1 MRGGLMKKDL
11 FEREQNILDYVSSY
25 LEHLTEETP
34 CSKEEYALLVKEY
47 GKLLRQI
54 RRITKLSDRTVEELS
69 ATKINLAERVYH
81 DALTEI
87 YNRCYME
94 EKLEEVIESLKKKR
108 EVLSILMLDVDF
120 FKLYNDTYGHSQ
132 GDQCLR
138 IVAKA
143 LCKELKREAEFIAR
157 YGGEEFVVVL
167 PEINKKEACKI
178 ADRLLTSV
186 SNCKLSHEKNKVADY
201 VTISAGVTSGI
212 VGKEDTGEAF
222 IKKADEALY
231 QSKQNGRN
239 CYTFIPKE
247 DENGTGYV

>member
-1 MRGGLMKKDL
+1 MKDL
-11 FEREQNILDYVSSY
+11 FEREQNILNYVSSY
-25 LEHLTEETP
+25 LNHLTDKTP
-34 CSKEEYALLVKEY
+34 CSREEYALLVKEY
-47 GKLLRQI
+47 EKLLRQI

-69 ATKINLAERVYH
+69 TTKINLSEQVNH

-87 YNRCYME
+87 YNRYYME
-94 EKLEEVIESLKKKR
+94 KKLKQIIEVFKKKR

-132 GDQCLR
+132 GDQCLK
-138 IVAKA
+138 IVANT
-143 LCKELKREAEFIAR
+143 LCTELKRETEFVAR

-167 PEINKKEACKI
+167 PEINKSEACII
-178 ADRLLTSV
+178 ADHLLNSV
-186 SNCKLSHEKNKVADY
+186 RSCKIIHEKNKVADY
-201 VTISAGVTSGI
+201 VTISAGITSGI
-212 VGKEDTGEAF
+212 VSMEDTGEVF

-239 CYTFIPKE
+239 CYTFISKE